1 MPFDKFISV
10 IDYEE
15 AEMLAQNNNQIRIY
29 SKINLI
35 LVWEYQRI
43 YGCVITTMLVKIK
56 I

>member
-15 AEMLAQNNNQIRIY
+15 AERLAQNNNHICIY
-29 SKINLI
+29 SKNKPYIG
-35 LVWEYQRI
+35 VEYQRI
-43 YGCVITTMLVKIK
+43 YGCVTTTMLVKIK